1 MNYTIILIK
10 QIDMIPIEYELDRLR
25 EILFEMLD
33 LVKTQIS
40 EAKITLTAL
49 DNDLAESIIRREL
62 RVNALEIT
70 IDRECENLLACYN
83 PVASDL
89 RLVMSALKIS
99 ESLERI
105 SDHAYRIA
113 KYVQGEDV
121 QKSEQLLKNL
131 KMEELFDT
139 VSIMMDYVVE
149 ALENKDI
156 KIAKKTFKLDKTL
169 NRTKKEAPD
178 IIKKS
183 IREDINHVKNN
194 LYLFS
199 IIGKLERCGDLIKNI
214 AEEIVFYIEAEIV
227 KHQKRNKKIR
237 KRIDKVT
244 SKEEKS

>member
-1 MNYTIILIK
+1 
-10 QIDMIPIEYELDRLR
+10 MIPIEYELDRLK
-25 EILFEMLD
+25 EITFEMFG
-33 LVKTQIS
+33 LVKTQIN
-40 EAKITLTAL
+40 EAKDSLTEM
-49 DNDLAESIIRREL
+49 DHDLAESIIRREL

-113 KYVQGEDV
+113 KYVQDGDVHKDV
-121 QKSEQLLKNL
+121 QFLKSL

-139 VSIMMDYVVE
+139 ISTMVDHVVE
-149 ALENKDI
+149 AFDNKDT
-156 KIAKKTFKLDKTL
+156 KIAKKVFKLDKIIDK
-169 NRTKKEAPD
+169 TKKDAPG

-183 IREDINHVKNN
+183 IKEDINHVKNT
-194 LYLFS
+194 LYIFS

-214 AEEIVFYIEAEIV
+214 AEEIVFYIEAEMLR
-227 KHQKRNKKIR
+227 HQKRNKKIR
-237 KRIDKVT
+237 KRI
-244 SKEEKS
+244 EKIPDTEQNKDDQFLATN

>member
-1 MNYTIILIK
+1 
-10 QIDMIPIEYELDRLR
+10 MIPIEYELGRLK
-25 EILFEMLD
+25 EIMFEMFD
-33 LVKTQIS
+33 LVKTQIN
-40 EAKITLTAL
+40 EAKSSLMEM
-49 DNDLAESIIRREL
+49 DNDMAELIIRREL

-113 KYVQGEDV
+113 KYVQGGDV
-121 QKSEQLLKNL
+121 HNDEQLFKNL

-139 VSIMMDYVVE
+139 VSVMVDSVVE
-149 ALENKDI
+149 ALENKDANV
-156 KIAKKTFKLDKTL
+156 AKKAFKLDKIIDK
-169 NRTKKEAPD
+169 TKKDAPD
-178 IIKKS
+178 AIKKR
-183 IREDINHVKNN
+183 IKEDINHVKNA
-194 LYLFS
+194 LHLFS
-199 IIGKLERCGDLIKNI
+199 IIGKLERCGDLTKNI
-214 AEEIVFYIEAEIV
+214 AEEIVFYIEAEIL

-244 SKEEKS
+244 GKEEKS